1 MNTASTNRRM
11 IWRLAPLW
19 VALCLWSALIILFT
33 FTAAVVNSE
42 PWLVSLEHTC
52 SFWLL
57 WIFFFPIIIWLSLRF
72 PLEQPRLFPQ
82 IGIHLAACLS
92 IVIVIQ
98 AAYRTFLPFPS
109 PPTPPPDEQPSFP
122 DHRVPPD
129 AQRPPRPMGSPGMR
143 VAPDVLIYLMAM
155 SACVAFAHFRKSQ
168 ERERRA
174 IELEAS
180 LAQAKLQALRMQI
193 NPHFLFNTLNAI
205 STLVHTSPQTA
216 DEMITDLSELFRASL
231 ESSGEHEISL
241 ACELELLQ
249 RYLAIEQR
257 RFGQRLKVEQSI
269 DPDVLQARVPT
280 LILQPLVE
288 NAIRHGIERQ
298 ADVGIIAIQAA
309 REGGQIKLSVSDNG
323 KKPFHAA
330 VLADNRQG
338 IGLAN
343 TRARL
348 QQLYGGEQSFTVGN
362 GDLGG
367 WTVEIKLPFNP
378 APITKAA
385 A

>member
-1 MNTASTNRRM
+1 ML
-11 IWRLAPLW
+11 WRLAPLW
-19 VALCLWSALIILFT
+19 IALCLWSALVVLFT

-42 PWLVSLEHTC
+42 PWLVSLGHTC
-52 SFWLL
+52 SFWFL

-72 PLEQPRLFPQ
+72 PLEQSKLLPQ
-82 IGIHLAACLS
+82 IGIHLAACIS
-92 IVIVIQ
+92 IVIIIQ
-98 AAYRTFLPFPS
+98 AAYRTFLPFP
-109 PPTPPPDEQPSFP
+109 PLPS
-122 DHRVPPD
+122 PPD
-129 AQRPPRPMGSPGMR
+129 AQAAPRPAGSPGMR

-205 STLVHTSPQTA
+205 STLVHTNPQTA
-216 DEMITDLSELFRASL
+216 DDMITDLSELFRASL
-231 ESSGEHEISL
+231 ESSSEHEISL
-241 ACELELLQ
+241 SRELELLQ
-249 RYLAIEQR
+249 RYLGIEQR
-257 RFGQRLKVEQSI
+257 RFGERLKVEQII
-269 DPDVLQARVPT
+269 DPEILQGKVPT

-288 NAIRHGIERQ
+288 NAIRHGVERL
-298 ADVGIIAIQAA
+298 ADVGIITIRAA
-309 REGGQIKLSVSDNG
+309 RAGSQIKLSVSDNG
-323 KKPFHAA
+323 KNSFNDAA
-330 VLADNRQG
+330 LTENRQG

-348 QQLYGGEQSFTVGN
+348 QQLYGKEQSFTVSN
-362 GDLGG
+362 GELGG
-367 WTVEIKLPFNP
+367 WMVEIKIPFNP
-378 APITKAA
+378 APTTKAA